1 MLLMATGFGEG
12 TTEWVISQ
20 CIFFFSRQSFKGVLC
35 LVPWRRISELSLVT
49 DRALVDLACADRS
62 DIMAHHSCLYLL
74 AKLPS
79 PYPTDALS
87 GSYLRAWAF
96 PLASDWIAVPRFLWL
111 PLSCHLR
118 LCLDVVSSERASMT
132 TRSKLAPN
140 PIPASPPNPVII
152 YLITWFRFLTA
163 TDAR

>member
-1 MLLMATGFGEG
+1 MSYFS
-12 TTEWVISQ
+12 VY
-20 CIFFFSRQSFKGVLC
+20 FFFLQIESFKGMLC
-35 LVPWRRISELSLVT
+35 LVPWRIKSELSLVT
-49 DRALVDLACADRS
+49 GRALVDLACADRS
-62 DIMAHHSCLYLL
+62 DSIAHHSCLYML

-87 GSYLRAWAF
+87 GSYIRAWAF

-118 LCLDVVSSERASMT
+118 LCLDVTSSERASMA
-132 TRSKLAPN
+132 TRFKLAPS

-152 YLITWFRFLTA
+152 YLITWFHFLTA
-163 TDAR
+163 TNAR